1 MFREFMLGE
10 IVEMVNGEAR
20 FFGTELVRRVSIN
33 SRQTKPGDLFFA
45 LKGQHAD
52 GHDYVEDAFRHGALA
67 AVVERKQ
74 SFINEILVSDAL
86 FALGELARNYRQHFT
101 VKTIGITG
109 TTGKTTVKNLVAAIL
124 RKQYRVLCT
133 EKNYNSL
140 IGLPLTILG
149 LSGDEDYSV
158 LEMGTNAA
166 GEIRR
171 LCDVARPDIGL
182 ITNIG
187 PGHLAGLKSIEGIR
201 REKFALL
208 DALPRG
214 GLALVGEGAGES
226 TRDNFGRF
234 SRDMI
239 ETVEIT
245 EHGSSFSYHGS
256 SFFTQLLGMANVYNC
271 LAAVCLTSLMGI
283 DYHAQRVAIAESR
296 PLPGRM
302 EPISVGGLLIINDTY
317 NANPT
322 SMKAAIDFVTAL
334 NRRKILVLGDML
346 ELGLRSRELHQDVGH
361 YARRRADILITL
373 GQESE
378 LYRGK
383 HFVHKNELLCY
394 LNETLVGDEVVL
406 FKASRAL
413 RFEELVNRI
422 LMMRR

>member
-20 FFGTELVRRVSIN
+20 LSGRELVRRVSIN
-33 SRQTKPGDLFFA
+33 SRETKPGDLFFA
-45 LKGQHAD
+45 LKGEHAD
-52 GHDYVEDAFRHGALA
+52 GHDYVEDAFGHGALA

-74 SFINEILVSDAL
+74 VSASEILVPDTL
-86 FALGELARNYRQHFT
+86 FALGELARNYRQHFK

-109 TTGKTTVKNLVAAIL
+109 TTGKTTVRNLVAAIL

-133 EKNYNSL
+133 GRNYNSL

-158 LEMGTNAA
+158 LEMGTNAP

-171 LCDVARPDIGL
+171 LCDVAQPDVGL

-208 DALPRG
+208 DALPRD

-226 TRDNFGRF
+226 VKDNVGRF
-234 SRDMI
+234 SRDMV
-239 ETVEIT
+239 EDVEIT
-245 EHGSSFSYHGS
+245 EHGCRFSHDGN
-256 SFFTQLLGMANVYNC
+256 SFFTQLLGMGNVYNC
-271 LAAVCLTSLMGI
+271 LAAVCLTSLLDV
-283 DYHAQRVAIAESR
+283 DYHVQRAAIAELK
-296 PLPGRM
+296 PQAGRM
-302 EPISVGGLLIINDTY
+302 EPVSVDDLLIINDTY
-317 NANPT
+317 NANPA
-322 SMKAAIDFVTAL
+322 SMKAAIDFVAAL
-334 NRRKILVLGDML
+334 KRRKILVLGDML
-346 ELGLRSRELHQDVGH
+346 ELGSRSRELHQDVGQ
-361 YARRRADILITL
+361 YARRRADVLISM

-378 LYRGK
+378 LYQGK
-383 HFVHKNELLCY
+383 HFVYKHKLLCY
-394 LNETLVGDEVVL
+394 LNEILTGNEVVL

-413 RFEELVNRI
+413 RFEELVNRT

>member
-20 FFGTELVRRVSIN
+20 LSGRELVRRVSIN
-33 SRQTKPGDLFFA
+33 SRETKPGDLFFA
-45 LKGQHAD
+45 LKGEHAD
-52 GHDYVEDAFRHGALA
+52 GHDYVEDAFSRGALA

-74 SFINEILVSDAL
+74 VLAKEILVPDAL
-86 FALGELARNYRQHFT
+86 FALGELARNYRRHFK

-124 RKQYRVLCT
+124 RKQYRILCT
-133 EKNYNSL
+133 GRNYNSL

-158 LEMGTNAA
+158 LEMGTNAP

-171 LCDVARPDIGL
+171 LCDVAQPDVGL

-208 DALPRG
+208 DALPRD

-226 TRDNFGRF
+226 VRANVGRF
-234 SRDMI
+234 SRDMVD
-239 ETVEIT
+239 EVEIT
-245 EHGSSFSYHGS
+245 EHGCRFSHEGN
-256 SFFTQLLGMANVYNC
+256 SFFTQLLGMGNVYNC
-271 LAAVCLTSLMGI
+271 LAAICLTSLLDV
-283 DYHAQRVAIAESR
+283 DYQVQRAAIAELK
-296 PLPGRM
+296 PQAGRM
-302 EPISVGGLLIINDTY
+302 EPVSIDDLLIINDTY
-317 NANPT
+317 NANPA
-322 SMKAAIDFVTAL
+322 SMKAAIDFVAAL
-334 NRRKILVLGDML
+334 KRRKILVLGDML
-346 ELGLRSRELHQDVGH
+346 ELGSQSRELHHDVGQ
-361 YARRRADILITL
+361 YARGRADTLITL
-373 GQESE
+373 GHESE
-378 LYRGK
+378 LYQGK

-394 LNETLVGDEVVL
+394 LNEILTGNEVVL

-413 RFEELVNRI
+413 RFEELVDRI